1 MHIPRTSPLS
11 TASIRAWLG
20 MALLAVVVAGCS
32 SLGALSGLLGN
43 QIRITPAM
51 LQQQLDRKFPH
62 DYDKLGGLVSVTLA
76 NPRVGI
82 AAGGRQLD
90 LAFDYGIGALGS
102 SGAPTGH
109 FSLTTGL
116 RYDPATRGLHFDQP
130 RLGTLVAPGGGMLA
144 EGATRAL
151 IDRLLADYAQREPV
165 YRFDDSLVDRIG
177 TRRIDAATIENDAV
191 VVYLEQ

>member
-1 MHIPRTSPLS
+1 MHTLRATSSL
-11 TASIRAWLG
+11 TSIHALLG
-20 MALLAVVVAGCS
+20 TLLLAALLAGCS
-32 SLGALSGLLGN
+32 GLGMLGGLVGN
-43 QIRITPAM
+43 QIRITPSM
-51 LQQQLDRKFPH
+51 LQQQLDRKFPR

-82 AAGGRQLD
+82 SAGGRQLD

-102 SGAPTGH
+102 SGTPSGH

-144 EGATRAL
+144 EGAARAL
-151 IDRLLADYAQREPV
+151 IDRWLADYAEREPV
-165 YRFDDSLVDRIG
+165 YRFDEDLIDRIG
-177 TRRIDAATIENDAV
+177 ARRIETATIQDGAV
-191 VVYLEQ
+191 VVRLEP

>member
-1 MHIPRTSPLS
+1 MCKFRLAGLPSL
-11 TASIRAWLG
+11 A
-20 MALLAVVVAGCS
+20 ALALVGCS
-32 SLGALSGLLGN
+32 SLGALGALLGD
-43 QIRITPAM
+43 QITITPSQI
-51 LQQQLDRKFPH
+51 QQQLDRKFPR

-76 NPRVGI
+76 HPRVGI
-82 AAGGRQLD
+82 AVGGRQLE

-116 RYDPATRGLHFDQP
+116 RYDPSTRGLHFDQP
-130 RLGTLVAPGGGMLA
+130 RLGTLVAPGGGMLG
-144 EGATRAL
+144 EGATRVL
-151 IDRLLADYAQREPV
+151 IDRLLADYAEREPV

-177 TRRIDAATIENDAV
+177 ARRIDAATIENDAV